1 MSNLSQLN
9 LVNHSMAKSKNSQEP
24 LEKQLFKAADKL
36 RNNIDAAEYKHVVL
50 GLIFLKYIS
59 DSFTELYD
67 SIVEQGYD
75 AEDRDEYLAEN
86 VFYVPKDA
94 RWDYLLAHAKSPDI
108 GLLLDKAMDVIESEN
123 AQLKGVLPKVYAKEN
138 LDKTAL
144 GSLLDIVGNISLG
157 DSASKNAD
165 VLGHVFEYFLGEF
178 ALSEGQK
185 GGQFYTPK
193 SVVTLLVEMLEPY
206 KGRVM
211 DPCCGSGGMFVQSE
225 KFVEG
230 HQGKITDISIYGQ
243 ESNQTTWRLCKM
255 NLSIRGIDSSMVKW
269 NTEGSFLKNELKDVR
284 VDYILANP
292 PFNVSDW
299 SGELLAED
307 GRWKYGTPPPG
318 NANYAWLQHFL
329 FHLAPNGRAGV
340 VLSKGALTT
349 TTSGED
355 VIRKNMVD
363 AGTVEGVV
371 NLPGKIFLNTQIPA
385 CLWFLRKEGSETAR
399 PNEVLFIDAR
409 DKGHLVTRKHKDFS
423 KEDIASISDVYHK
436 WRKGDN
442 SYKDV
447 PGFCKSSSI
456 EEVKELDYVLTPG
469 RYVGLA
475 EVEEGFDFVSQF
487 ERLRLELTNS
497 VEAEAILNSKIL
509 KNLNEL
515 NYE

>member
-1 MSNLSQLN
+1 
-9 LVNHSMAKSKNSQEP
+9 MAKAKKTTES

-59 DSFTELYD
+59 DSFSELYNKL
-67 SIVEQGYD
+67 IAEEYD

-86 VFYVPKDA
+86 VFYVPKEA
-94 RWDYLLAHAKSPDI
+94 RWDFLLANAKSPEI
-108 GLLLDKAMDVIESEN
+108 GVLLDRAMDTIESEN
-123 AQLKGVLPKVYAKEN
+123 SQLKGVLPKVYAKEN
-138 LDKTAL
+138 LDKAAL
-144 GSLLDIVGNISLG
+144 GGLLDIIGNIAIG
-157 DSASKNAD
+157 DTASKSAD

-178 ALSEGQK
+178 ALKEGQK

-225 KFVEG
+225 KFVEE

-269 NTEGSFLKNELKDVR
+269 NTEGSFLKNELKDAR

-329 FHLAPNGRAGV
+329 FHLASQGRAGV

-349 TTSGED
+349 NSSGED

-363 AGTVEGVV
+363 AGTVECIV
-371 NLPGKIFLNTQIPA
+371 NLPEKLFLNTGIPA
-385 CLWFLRKEGSETAR
+385 CLWFLRKEGSNTAR

-409 DKGHLVTRKHKDFS
+409 DKGHLVSRKLRDFS
-423 KEDIASISDVYHK
+423 EEDIASISEVYHK
-436 WRKGDN
+436 WRKGDD
-442 SYKDV
+442 SYEDV
-447 PGFCKSSSI
+447 AGFCKSATI
-456 EEVKELDYVLTPG
+456 EEVRELDYVLTPG

-475 EVEEGFDFVSQF
+475 EEEDDFDFKERF
-487 ERLRLELTNS
+487 EELRNLLSEQIRLEKELSSHIN
-497 VEAEAILNSKIL
+497 V
-509 KNLNEL
+509 EL
-515 NYE
+515 NKIKLND

>member
-1 MSNLSQLN
+1 
-9 LVNHSMAKSKNSQEP
+9 MAKKSTEA

-59 DSFTELYD
+59 DSFTDLYN

-75 AEDRDEYLAEN
+75 PEDRDEFLAEN

-94 RWDYLLAHAKSPDI
+94 RWNYLLDNAKSPEI
-108 GLLLDKAMDVIESEN
+108 GVLIDRAMDAIEAEN
-123 AQLKGVLPKVYAKEN
+123 PQLKGVLPKVYAKEN

-144 GSLLDIVGNISLG
+144 GGLLDIIGNISLG
-157 DSASKNAD
+157 DTESINAD

-178 ALSEGQK
+178 ALKEGQK

-225 KFVEG
+225 KFVEE
-230 HQGKITDISIYGQ
+230 HQGKISDITIYGQ

-299 SGELLAED
+299 SGELLTED

-349 TTSGED
+349 NSSGED

-363 AGTVEGVV
+363 AGTVECIV
-371 NLPGKIFLNTQIPA
+371 NLPEKLFLNTGIPA

-409 DKGHLVTRKHKDFS
+409 DKGHLVSRKLRDFS
-423 KEDIASISDVYHK
+423 KEDIASISEVYHK
-436 WRKGDN
+436 WRNGDD
-442 SYKDV
+442 SYEDIA
-447 PGFCKSSSI
+447 GYCKSATI

-475 EVEEGFDFVSQF
+475 EEEDDFDFEERLEALKNDLNIQF
-487 ERLRLELTNS
+487 EQ
-497 VEAEAILNSKIL
+497 AAILDRLIASKLTEIL
-509 KNLNEL
+509 
-515 NYE
+515 

>member
-1 MSNLSQLN
+1 
-9 LVNHSMAKSKNSQEP
+9 MAKKSTEA

-75 AEDRDEYLAEN
+75 PEDRDEFLAEN

-94 RWDYLLAHAKSPDI
+94 RWNYLLDNAKSPEI
-108 GLLLDKAMDVIESEN
+108 GMLIDRAMDAIEVEN
-123 AQLKGVLPKVYAKEN
+123 PQLKGVLPKVYAKEN

-144 GSLLDIVGNISLG
+144 GGLLDIIGNISLG
-157 DSASKNAD
+157 DTESINAD

-178 ALSEGQK
+178 ALKEGQK

-225 KFVEG
+225 KFVEE
-230 HQGKITDISIYGQ
+230 HQGKISDITIYGQ

-299 SGELLAED
+299 SGELLTED
-307 GRWKYGTPPPG
+307 GRWKYGTPPTG

-349 TTSGED
+349 NSSGED

-363 AGTVEGVV
+363 AGTVECIV

-385 CLWFLRKEGSETAR
+385 CLWFLRKEGGMTAR
-399 PNEVLFIDAR
+399 PNEILFIDAR
-409 DKGHLVTRKHKDFS
+409 DKGHLVTRKHRDFS
-423 KEDIASISDVYHK
+423 DEDIATISEVYHN
-436 WRKGDN
+436 WRKGDD
-442 SYKDV
+442 SYEDIA
-447 PGFCKSSSI
+447 GFCKSAPIS
-456 EEVKELDYVLTPG
+456 EVKELDYILTPG
-469 RYVGLA
+469 RYVGL
-475 EVEEGFDFVSQF
+475 VEEEDDFDFEEIF
-487 ERLRLELTNS
+487 
-497 VEAEAILNSKIL
+497 
-509 KNLNEL
+509 NEL
-515 NYE
+515 KHKLFQQIKKEQELSDKIKSQLKGIEL

>member
-1 MSNLSQLN
+1 
-9 LVNHSMAKSKNSQEP
+9 MAKKSTEA

-59 DSFTELYD
+59 DSFTELYN

-75 AEDRDEYLAEN
+75 PEDRDEFLAEN

-94 RWDYLLAHAKSPDI
+94 RWNYLLDNAKSPEI
-108 GLLLDKAMDVIESEN
+108 GVLIDSAMDAIEADN
-123 AQLKGVLPKVYAKEN
+123 PQLKGVLPKVYAKEN
-138 LDKTAL
+138 LDKSAL
-144 GSLLDIVGNISLG
+144 GALLDIIGNISLG
-157 DSASKNAD
+157 DTESINAD

-178 ALSEGQK
+178 ALKEGQK

-225 KFVEG
+225 KFVEE
-230 HQGKITDISIYGQ
+230 HQGKISDITIYGQ

-255 NLSIRGIDSSMVKW
+255 NLSIRGIDSSKVKW
-269 NTEGSFLKNELKDVR
+269 NTEGSFLKNELKDER

-329 FHLAPNGRAGV
+329 FHLAPSGRAGV

-349 TTSGED
+349 NSSGED

-363 AGTVEGVV
+363 AGTIECIV
-371 NLPGKIFLNTQIPA
+371 NLPEKLFLNTGIPA

-409 DKGHLVTRKHKDFS
+409 DKGHLVSRKLRDFS
-423 KEDIASISDVYHK
+423 PEDIASISEVYHK
-436 WRKGDN
+436 WRKGDD
-442 SYKDV
+442 SYEDV
-447 PGFCKSSSI
+447 AGFCKSSNI

-475 EVEEGFDFVSQF
+475 EEEEDFDFEERFEALQKTFKSQ
-487 ERLRLELTNS
+487 L
-497 VEAEAILNSKIL
+497 EAEADLNNLIIKALSKIHL
-509 KNLNEL
+509 DD
-515 NYE
+515 

>member
-1 MSNLSQLN
+1 
-9 LVNHSMAKSKNSQEP
+9 MAKPKNSQEP

-94 RWDYLLAHAKSPDI
+94 RWDYLLANAKSPDI

-225 KFVEG
+225 KFVEE
-230 HQGKITDISIYGQ
+230 HQGKISDITIYGQ

-255 NLSIRGIDSSMVKW
+255 NLSIRGIDSSKVKW
-269 NTEGSFLKNELKDVR
+269 NTEGSFLKNELKDER

-329 FHLAPNGRAGV
+329 FHLAPSGRAGV

-349 TTSGED
+349 NSSGED

-363 AGTVEGVV
+363 AGTVECIV
-371 NLPGKIFLNTQIPA
+371 NLPEKLFLNTGIPA
-385 CLWFLRKEGSETAR
+385 CLWFLRKEGTETAR

-409 DKGHLVTRKHKDFS
+409 DKGHLVSRKLRDFS
-423 KEDIASISDVYHK
+423 KEDIASITEVYHK
-436 WRKGDN
+436 WRKGDD
-442 SYKDV
+442 SYEDIA
-447 PGFCKSSSI
+447 GFCKSATI
-456 EEVKELDYVLTPG
+456 EEVKKLDYVLTPG

-475 EVEEGFDFVSQF
+475 EEEDDFDFE
-487 ERLRLELTNS
+487 ERF
-497 VEAEAILNSKIL
+497 
-509 KNLNEL
+509 NEL
-515 NYE
+515 YDKLNTQLVNEKDINERIANNLKLIKNALD

>member
-1 MSNLSQLN
+1 M
-9 LVNHSMAKSKNSQEP
+9 KDI
-24 LEKQLFKAADKL
+24 EKQLFKAADKL

-59 DSFTELYD
+59 DSFTERYN
-67 SIVEQGYD
+67 SIVEQGGD
-75 AEDRDEYLAEN
+75 PEDRDEFLAEN

-94 RWDYLLAHAKSPDI
+94 RWNYLLDNAKSPEVGVLIDR
-108 GLLLDKAMDVIESEN
+108 AMDAIEAEN
-123 AQLKGVLPKVYAKEN
+123 PQLKGVLPKVYAKEN

-144 GSLLDIVGNISLG
+144 GGLLDIIGNISLG
-157 DSASKNAD
+157 ETKSINAD

-349 TTSGED
+349 NNSGED

-363 AGTVEGVV
+363 AGTVECIV
-371 NLPGKIFLNTQIPA
+371 NLPEKLFLNTGIPA

-409 DKGHLVTRKHKDFS
+409 DKGHLVSRKLRDFS
-423 KEDIASISDVYHK
+423 EEDIASVSEVYHK
-436 WRKGDN
+436 WRRGDD
-442 SYKDV
+442 SYEDV
-447 PGFCKSSSI
+447 AGFCKSATI
-456 EEVKELDYVLTPG
+456 EQVKELDYVLTPG

-475 EVEEGFDFVSQF
+475 EEEDDFNFEERYRKLLVELKTQFNAEQELSKKIINSLSNIEG
-487 ERLRLELTNS
+487 
-497 VEAEAILNSKIL
+497 
-509 KNLNEL
+509 
-515 NYE
+515 

>member
-1 MSNLSQLN
+1 
-9 LVNHSMAKSKNSQEP
+9 MAKAKKTTES

-59 DSFTELYD
+59 DSFSELYNQLIED
-67 SIVEQGYD
+67 GFD

-86 VFYVPKDA
+86 VFYVPKEA
-94 RWDYLLAHAKSPDI
+94 RWDFLLANAKSPEI
-108 GLLLDKAMDVIESEN
+108 GVLLDTAMDTIESEN
-123 AQLKGVLPKVYAKEN
+123 SQLKGVLPKVYAKEN
-138 LDKTAL
+138 LDKAAL
-144 GSLLDIVGNISLG
+144 GGLLDIIGNIALG
-157 DSASKNAD
+157 DTASKSAD

-178 ALSEGQK
+178 ALKEGQK

-225 KFVEG
+225 KFVEE

-269 NTEGSFLKNELKDVR
+269 NTEGSFLKNELKDAR

-329 FHLAPNGRAGV
+329 FHLAPQGRAGV

-349 TTSGED
+349 NSSGED

-363 AGTVEGVV
+363 AGTVECIV
-371 NLPGKIFLNTQIPA
+371 NLPEKLFLNTGIPA
-385 CLWFLRKEGSETAR
+385 CLWFLRKEGSSTAR

-409 DKGHLVTRKHKDFS
+409 DKGHLVSRKLRDFS
-423 KEDIASISDVYHK
+423 EEDIASISEVYHK
-436 WRKGDN
+436 WRKGDD
-442 SYKDV
+442 SYQDV
-447 PGFCKSSSI
+447 AGFCKSATI

-475 EVEEGFDFVSQF
+475 EEEDDFDFVTRF
-487 ERLRLELTNS
+487 NGLKTDLELQFNQEVT
-497 VEAEAILNSKIL
+497 LNHNIQ
-509 KNLNEL
+509 KNLSML
-515 NYE
+515 KYE